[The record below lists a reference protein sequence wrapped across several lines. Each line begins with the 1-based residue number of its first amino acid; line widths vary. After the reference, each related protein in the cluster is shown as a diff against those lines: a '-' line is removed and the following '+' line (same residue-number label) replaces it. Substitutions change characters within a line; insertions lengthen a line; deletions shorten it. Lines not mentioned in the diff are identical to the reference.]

1 MATHTAMAQGGD
13 ASLRD
18 TLEQRIGITHFV
30 STREHSWNGSIRTRY
45 TDFQVNEINKAGE
58 VVHLKEFYTNAKDFA
73 RAESSRLEP
82 QDNSVSQPADAQA
95 QSATQ
100 TETVKNGEPN
110 SDSKSTSESKVE
122 EAKESVDG
130 PTDSDR
136 TLLAE
141 LVGADTAQELS
152 GLYDKILQ
160 DPKAKAQ
167 SHGSVQIPA
176 IEDKG
181 TRSRIHTEIRRIF
194 AGKIDTS
201 TGSENTIKAAA
212 SGGKGQRRPD
222 NDRMRGPRQDGGQ
235 PKGKFLH
242 FSLYKENRETMDAVG
257 QLARVLNL
265 KNKDFGTA
273 GTKDRRAVT
282 VQRVSIKG
290 RNPSSLVFINNNRIP
305 GVKIGDF
312 KYEEYPLRLGSHG
325 GNEFV
330 IVLKNCVFDGT
341 EGMSFDEIL
350 DVARTTTEAALK
362 ATEQRGFLNYF
373 GTQRFGTHEI
383 GTQDIGI
390 KILKED
396 FEGAVKSLLAYD
408 ASLLDAPE
416 QKEGE
421 WTRNDDIMRAKAC
434 AEFLTTGNVQAAV
447 KLLPRRCQA
456 EYNMM
461 RHLEK
466 QPKDYIGAIQSI
478 NRGMRTMYVHAY
490 QSLVWNFAASKRWEL
505 FGDRVVKGD
514 LVIEQQP
521 AVATAAKV
529 EPDEIDEENIHL
541 QGTNEASEAAQDFE
555 RARPLTEE
563 EASSGKYSI
572 FDIVL
577 PTPGF
582 DIVYPDNDIGQFYVD
597 FMAKEEN
604 GALDPHNMR
613 RRHRDFSLPGSYR
626 KVMGNF
632 IKTPSISVQTYTD
645 DLEQLVPTD
654 LDLILQQQG
663 KPKTEQRVAYPR
675 GERRKAEDAV
685 QEDEPSS
692 KKAKTAEPAMKNLQE
707 NGPASTE
714 GPESATEPK
723 EALAVRPPPGATSST
738 EEKDKKIAV
747 ILRIALDTS
756 QYATM
761 AIRELQGRYR
771 GTSKVAE

>member
-1 MATHTAMAQGGD
+1 
-13 ASLRD
+13 
-18 TLEQRIGITHFV
+18 
-30 STREHSWNGSIRTRY
+30 
-45 TDFQVNEINKAGE
+45 
-58 VVHLKEFYTNAKDFA
+58 
-73 RAESSRLEP
+73 
-82 QDNSVSQPADAQA
+82 
-95 QSATQ
+95 
-100 TETVKNGEPN
+100 
-110 SDSKSTSESKVE
+110 
-122 EAKESVDG
+122 
-130 PTDSDR
+130 
-136 TLLAE
+136 
-141 LVGADTAQELS
+141 
-152 GLYDKILQ
+152 
-160 DPKAKAQ
+160 
-167 SHGSVQIPA
+167 
-176 IEDKG
+176 
-181 TRSRIHTEIRRIF
+181 
-194 AGKIDTS
+194 
-201 TGSENTIKAAA
+201 
-212 SGGKGQRRPD
+212 
-222 NDRMRGPRQDGGQ
+222 
-235 PKGKFLH
+235 
-242 FSLYKENRETMDAVG
+242 MDAVG
-257 QLARVLNL
+257 QMARVLNL

-312 KYEEYPLRLGSHG
+312 KYEAQPLRLGGHG

-341 EGMSFDEIL
+341 EGMSFDDIL
-350 DVARTTTEAALK
+350 DVAKTAAEAALASTQQK
-362 ATEQRGFLNYF
+362 GFLNYF

-408 ASLLDAPE
+408 PALLDAPE

-434 AEFLTTGNVQAAV
+434 AEFLTTGDVQAAI

-466 QPKDYIGAIQSI
+466 SLNDYIGAVQSI

-505 FGDRVVKGD
+505 FGDQVVKGD
-514 LVIEQQP
+514 LIIERQDVNARTTQI
-521 AVATAAKV
+521 
-529 EPDEIDEENIHL
+529 EPDEVDEENIHL
-541 QGTNEASEAAQDFE
+541 QGANATSESAQDFE
-555 RARPLTEE
+555 RARPLSAE
-563 EASSGKYSI
+563 EANSGKYSI

-582 DIVYPDNDIGQFYVD
+582 DITYPDNEVGQFYVD

-626 KVMGNF
+626 KVMGTF
-632 IKTPSISVQTYTD
+632 IREPSVSVQSYSD

-654 LDLILQQQG
+654 LDLILEQ
-663 KPKTEQRVAYPR
+663 KRKTKSGQRADQPR
-675 GERRKAEDAV
+675 GERRKAEDSTP
-685 QEDEPSS
+685 EDEPSS
-692 KKAKTAEPAMKNLQE
+692 KKLK
-707 NGPASTE
+707 
-714 GPESATEPK
+714 ATEESVGCTPGSK
-723 EALAVRPPPGATSST
+723 DSIADEQEVLAVRQAP
-738 EEKDKKIAV
+738 EKKIAV

-761 AIRELQGRYR
+761 AIRELQGPYR
-771 GTSKVAE
+771 GTGKVQPTK

>member
-1 MATHTAMAQGGD
+1 MAQGGD

-30 STREHSWNGSIRTRY
+30 SSREHSWNGSIRTRY

-58 VVHLKEFYTNAKDFA
+58 VVHLKEFYASAKDFA
-73 RAESSRLEP
+73 KAESSRHGSQNTTGLE
-82 QDNSVSQPADAQA
+82 QSQAPTPA
-95 QSATQ
+95 
-100 TETVKNGEPN
+100 E
-110 SDSKSTSESKVE
+110 STSEAPKAG
-122 EAKESVDG
+122 EAQLQDQEAQIKQPEASVDG
-130 PTDSDR
+130 PTASNR
-136 TLLAE
+136 VLLAE
-141 LVGADTAQELS
+141 LVGAETAEQLF
-152 GLYDKILQ
+152 GLHEKTIQ

-167 SHGSVQIPA
+167 NHGTVHINA
-176 IEDKG
+176 IEDKK
-181 TRSRIHTEIRRIF
+181 TRSRVHTEIRRIF
-194 AGKIDTS
+194 GGKIDTA
-201 TGSENTIKAAA
+201 TGSENTIRAAA
-212 SGGKGQRRPD
+212 AGGKGQRRPD
-222 NDRMRGPRQDGGQ
+222 NDRVRGPRQDDSQ
-235 PKGKFLH
+235 HKGKFLH

-312 KYEEYPLRLGSHG
+312 TYEEQPLRLGAHG

-330 IVLKNCVFDGT
+330 IVLKNCAFDGT

-350 DVARTTTEAALK
+350 NVAKTTTEAALASTQQK
-362 ATEQRGFLNYF
+362 GFLNYF

-408 ASLLDAPE
+408 PSLLNAPE
-416 QKEGE
+416 PKEGE
-421 WTRNDDIMRAKAC
+421 WTRNDDVMRAKAC
-434 AEFLTTGNVQAAV
+434 AEFLTTGNVQAAI
-447 KLLPRRCQA
+447 KILPRRCQA

-466 QPKDYIGAIQSI
+466 QSKDYIGAIQSI

-514 LVIEQQP
+514 LIIEQP
-521 AVATAAKV
+521 DATAKPTQV
-529 EPDEIDEENIHL
+529 EPDEVDEENIHL
-541 QGTNEASEAAQDFE
+541 QAANPASESAQDFE

-563 EASSGKYSI
+563 EASGGKYSI

-582 DIVYPDNDIGQFYVD
+582 DIVYPANEIGQFYVD
-597 FMAKEEN
+597 FMAEEAN

-632 IKTPSISVQTYTD
+632 IREPSISVQAYND

-654 LDLILQQQG
+654 LDLILQRQG
-663 KPKTEQRVAYPR
+663 KTKSEQRVVYPR
-675 GERRKAEDAV
+675 GERRKAEDSV
-685 QEDEPSS
+685 QEDEPSN
-692 KKAKTAEPAMKNLQE
+692 KKAKTTDEAT
-707 NGPASTE
+707 ASTGE
-714 GPESATEPK
+714 ISVATQDEQQSSTEPQ
-723 EALAVRPPPGATSST
+723 ESLAVRHAPGTA
-738 EEKDKKIAV
+738 EPVAVAEKKIAV

-761 AIRELQGRYR
+761 AIRELQGPYR
-771 GTSKVAE
+771 GTKRVEQVE

>member
-1 MATHTAMAQGGD
+1 M
-13 ASLRD
+13 
-18 TLEQRIGITHFV
+18 
-30 STREHSWNGSIRTRY
+30 
-45 TDFQVNEINKAGE
+45 
-58 VVHLKEFYTNAKDFA
+58 
-73 RAESSRLEP
+73 
-82 QDNSVSQPADAQA
+82 
-95 QSATQ
+95 
-100 TETVKNGEPN
+100 
-110 SDSKSTSESKVE
+110 
-122 EAKESVDG
+122 
-130 PTDSDR
+130 
-136 TLLAE
+136 
-141 LVGADTAQELS
+141 
-152 GLYDKILQ
+152 
-160 DPKAKAQ
+160 
-167 SHGSVQIPA
+167 
-176 IEDKG
+176 
-181 TRSRIHTEIRRIF
+181 RRIF
-194 AGKIDTS
+194 GGKIDTA
-201 TGSENTIKAAA
+201 TGGENTIKASAM
-212 SGGKGQRRPD
+212 GGKGQRRPD
-222 NDRMRGPRQDGGQ
+222 NRGPRQDGGA

-290 RNPSSLVFINNNRIP
+290 RNPASLVFINNNRVP

-312 KYEEYPLRLGSHG
+312 KYEEQPLRLGSHG

-330 IVLKNCVFDGT
+330 IVLKNCEFDGT
-341 EGMSFDEIL
+341 EGMSFDQIVN
-350 DVARTTTEAALK
+350 VAKKTTEAALESTK
-362 ATEQRGFLNYF
+362 TKGFINYF

-408 ASLLDAPE
+408 PALLDAPE

-421 WTRNDDIMRAKAC
+421 WTRDDDIMRAKAC
-434 AEFLTTGNVQAAV
+434 AEFLTTGNVSSAV

-466 QPKDYIGAIQSI
+466 QSKDYVGAIQSI

-490 QSLVWNFAASKRWEL
+490 QSLVWNFATSKRWEL
-505 FGDRVVKGD
+505 YGDRVVKGD
-514 LVIEQQP
+514 LVIEQPP
-521 AVATAAKV
+521 APTSTTKV
-529 EPDEIDEENIHL
+529 EPEEVDEENIHL
-541 QGTNEASEAAQDFE
+541 QGTNENSEAPQDFE

-563 EASSGKYSI
+563 EANSGKYSI

-582 DIVYPDNDIGQFYVD
+582 DIVYPDNEVGQFYVD
-597 FMAKEEN
+597 FMAREEN

-626 KVMGNF
+626 KVMGSF
-632 IKTPSISVQTYTD
+632 IRTPSISVQTYSD
-645 DLEQLVPTD
+645 DVEQLVPTD
-654 LDLILQQQG
+654 LDLILQKQS
-663 KPKTEQRVAYPR
+663 KSRSAQRVVYPR
-675 GERRKAEDAV
+675 GERRKAEDVV

-692 KKAKTAEPAMKNLQE
+692 KKVKTADGVAAQDGQE
-707 NGPASTE
+707 DSTANTE
-714 GPESATEPK
+714 GQESAPESK
-723 EALAVRPPPGATSST
+723 EALAVRQPPAAAMPDGA
-738 EEKDKKIAV
+738 KQDKIAV

-761 AIRELQGRYR
+761 AIRELQGPYR
-771 GTSKVAE
+771 GEGKVLE